1 MKEKY
6 IEDLSDIKK
15 IMDRSTRFL
24 SLSGLAGISTGLSAL
39 VGSGV
44 AYVVIFKGND
54 YLVPGAVEIAKT
66 GKAHLLLIALGTLV
80 LSIGSAMLFTVRNT
94 KKRNQRAWNA
104 QSKELL
110 VNLLIPLVTGG
121 VACLI
126 LLSRGFLGLLPPLTL
141 IFYGLALVN
150 GSRNTLPEI
159 RNLGLIQIFIGL
171 AAFQFITYGL
181 FLWALGFG
189 VFQIIYGVIVQKK
202 YRQ

>member
-6 IEDLSDIKK
+6 IEDLNDIKR

-24 SLSGLAGISTGLSAL
+24 SLSGLAGVSTGLFAL
-39 VGSGV
+39 AGASV
-44 AYVVIFKGND
+44 AYLIIFKEND
-54 YLVPGAVEIAKT
+54 YLVPSAVELANVRK
-66 GKAHLLLIALGTLV
+66 GYLLLIAFGTLA
-80 LSIGSAMLFTVRNT
+80 LSVGSAMFFTIRNT
-94 KKRNQRAWNA
+94 KKRNERAWNA

-110 VNLLIPLVTGG
+110 INLLIPLVTGG
-121 VACLI
+121 VVCLI

-159 RNLGLIQIFIGL
+159 RNLGLIQVFLGL
-171 AAFQFITYGL
+171 VAFQFITYGL
-181 FLWALGFG
+181 LLWALGFG